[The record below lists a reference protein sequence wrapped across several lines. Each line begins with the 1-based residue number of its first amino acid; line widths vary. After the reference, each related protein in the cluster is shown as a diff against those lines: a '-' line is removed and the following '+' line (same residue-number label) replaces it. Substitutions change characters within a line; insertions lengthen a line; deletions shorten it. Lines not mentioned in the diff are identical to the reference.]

1 MKKYRKND
9 QYGDIRVVNSGKG
22 KWTVLDN
29 DGNEI
34 VPSGRYSW
42 IDGFDHGLA
51 RVKVYNKKTGQFKWG
66 IINSHGEEVLP
77 PEFDEI
83 WNFFGKGR
91 LDTRVVKGNVSHQF
105 DLYEHVFSGDTRCF
119 EDAYEYEDSGRYE
132 EDTYSK
138 YCDAIEGV
146 CYDPDFDYDDEEMIV
161 MYWNTH

>member
-1 MKKYRKND
+1 M
-9 QYGDIRVVNSGKG
+9 
-22 KWTVLDN
+22 
-29 DGNEI
+29 
-34 VPSGRYSW
+34 
-42 IDGFDHGLA
+42 
-51 RVKVYNKKTGQFKWG
+51 KVYNKKTGQFKWG